1 MYAHTYTYT
10 KISKNKHAGIRAGE
24 VADWAMSLPCKHED
38 LSSNTR
44 IHVEKHAS
52 MQLHTSEHAHTN
64 ADLEENSNSIEYQL

>member
-1 MYAHTYTYT
+1 MYEHTYTYT
-10 KISKNKHAGIRAGE
+10 KISKNKHTGIRAGE

-44 IHVEKHAS
+44 TPVEKHTS

-64 ADLEENSNSIEYQL
+64 ADLEGNTNSSEYQL